1 MDVRPSNNNDIKPD
15 ALSVDEYAEAAQ
27 RAAIQRQLDDRLRG
41 HRQYVTAL
49 QGQYAQSSSEA
60 GTVQSESA
68 SLSVHNNGLH
78 TTIQHPE
85 AASQDEDAL
94 AANHEQATETMPQP
108 VVLDG
113 QMAEEQQLEPDVRFV
128 PSCPRDCEKQDI

>member
-15 ALSVDEYAEAAQ
+15 TLSADEDAEAAQ

-41 HRQYVTAL
+41 HREYVTAL
-49 QGQYAQSSSEA
+49 QGQHAQSSSEA

-68 SLSVHNNGLH
+68 SLSVHNDGVH
-78 TTIQHPE
+78 TTIQRPP
-85 AASQDEDAL
+85 QDEHAL
-94 AANHEQATETMPQP
+94 AANNEQATETMPPP

-128 PSCPRDCEKQDI
+128 PSCSTDCERHHV